1 MNLRK
6 YKIIAGAIAL
16 LLVSL
21 LLAIGVYADDE
32 LPPVPIDP
40 NQKPISISI
49 SSQPKKTLYLVG
61 EELDVSG
68 AGLELKYE
76 SGQLL
81 FDVIKTEWCSGFD
94 SKTVGIKTV
103 TVTYPGTDKTASFTV
118 EVVTEDELKIVKPQ
132 KLVYFVG
139 DKEDRGGLSVSVV
152 YSNGNTALLESGYTV
167 SGFSSNTI
175 GEKTITVKYKD
186 LKATYK
192 INVIEPALVDISID
206 KKPNKLFYYIGEEL
220 DLTGIKVTAKYE
232 NGVVAEIT
240 SKIVV
245 NGDISSSGKK
255 TITVVYTERDFI
267 MKESFEVTVTDVQ
280 IKSIKFATYPKKT
293 VYTENEVFDQTGISI
308 TVTYNNGDVKTVSED
323 LQFTGFETNT
333 IGKKTITLHYYGY
346 QLNFEV
352 EVIVSASHVH
362 KESEYVQTKAPACTV
377 NGEEATTCLVCFEIV
392 SKRPIPAKGH
402 GAESMPVQTKAPTCT
417 EAGQTATYC
426 MICGDAVTI
435 GDIFP
440 LGHTDGEVQIILAPT
455 CTEIGISKI
464 FCTVCS
470 AEVSVFEIDA
480 LGHKFGE
487 WSITLEPTGEAE
499 GKEERSCTVCGFVE
513 SNPLPKLE
521 KNLSSGDFS
530 ATLNSD
536 DAYFPY
542 LSVFAGEKI
551 TDKLTNEE
559 IAALIEGMDIEK
571 YCVIDVFEFVFTNAS
586 GEPFNPI
593 GEVTYTVNYALPG
606 TQYASFMI
614 YDGYAVAESENG
626 FSFSVEGSGLFV
638 LVGEMIPEPTET
650 DPETS
655 ADDTT
660 EEVTPGSSSDIT
672 TDLQVSAPPVKGT
685 SAVVMSLV
693 IIAIILIVII
703 GALLYTYI
711 FKEYY

>member
-323 LQFTGFETNT
+323 LQFILLF
-333 IGKKTITLHYYGY
+333 
-346 QLNFEV
+346 
-352 EVIVSASHVH
+352 
-362 KESEYVQTKAPACTV
+362 PA
-377 NGEEATTCLVCFEIV
+377 
-392 SKRPIPAKGH
+392 
-402 GAESMPVQTKAPTCT
+402 
-417 EAGQTATYC
+417 AG
-426 MICGDAVTI
+426 
-435 GDIFP
+435 
-440 LGHTDGEVQIILAPT
+440 
-455 CTEIGISKI
+455 
-464 FCTVCS
+464 
-470 AEVSVFEIDA
+470 
-480 LGHKFGE
+480 
-487 WSITLEPTGEAE
+487 
-499 GKEERSCTVCGFVE
+499 
-513 SNPLPKLE
+513 
-521 KNLSSGDFS
+521 
-530 ATLNSD
+530 
-536 DAYFPY
+536 
-542 LSVFAGEKI
+542 
-551 TDKLTNEE
+551 
-559 IAALIEGMDIEK
+559 
-571 YCVIDVFEFVFTNAS
+571 
-586 GEPFNPI
+586 
-593 GEVTYTVNYALPG
+593 
-606 TQYASFMI
+606 
-614 YDGYAVAESENG
+614 
-626 FSFSVEGSGLFV
+626 
-638 LVGEMIPEPTET
+638 
-650 DPETS
+650 
-655 ADDTT
+655 
-660 EEVTPGSSSDIT
+660 
-672 TDLQVSAPPVKGT
+672 
-685 SAVVMSLV
+685 SLRV
-693 IIAIILIVII
+693 
-703 GALLYTYI
+703 
-711 FKEYY
+711 